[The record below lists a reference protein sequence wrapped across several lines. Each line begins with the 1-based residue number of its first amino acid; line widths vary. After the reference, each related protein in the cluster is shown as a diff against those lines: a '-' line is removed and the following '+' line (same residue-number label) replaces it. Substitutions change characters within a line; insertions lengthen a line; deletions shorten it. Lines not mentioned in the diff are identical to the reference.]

1 MSNKY
6 DKAVSKKTIEEE
18 RTTLSL
24 SLTVSDKKK
33 LKMLAMENDTTIA
46 SIIHGWIEAYSE
58 RRENNVSK

>member
-1 MSNKY
+1 MTNKY
-6 DKAVSKKTIEEE
+6 VKAVSKKTIEEE

-46 SIIHGWIEAYSE
+46 SIIHEWIEEHSKKE
-58 RRENNVSK
+58 RK

>member
-1 MSNKY
+1 MMNKY
-6 DKAVSKKTIEEE
+6 VKAVSKKTIEEE

-46 SIIHGWIEAYSE
+46 SIIHGWIEEYSE
-58 RRENNVSK
+58 KERK

>member
-1 MSNKY
+1 MTNKY
-6 DKAVSKKTIEEE
+6 VKAVSKKTIEEE

-58 RRENNVSK
+58 KERK

>member
-1 MSNKY
+1 MVNKY
-6 DKAVSKKTIEEE
+6 NKVISKKTIEEE

-46 SIIHGWIEAYSE
+46 SIIHGWIEEHSE
-58 RRENNVSK
+58 EEKK